1 MSSFHAERPKP
12 WYDYTSANPTPSQ
25 SGGGR
30 GGYEEVPWKGF
41 GTSVDAISFGFVA
54 TAILVSM
61 FIIMAIFEHLIRPK
75 PTYSSPQAA
84 AQRSFEM
91 GEMRVRVHTLE
102 KLGNSQNAP
111 ASYSPGFSV
120 LMPGEHCPT
129 FIAQPAPLPCPREE
143 IYWPSHGNAAFVV
156 AP

>member
-1 MSSFHAERPKP
+1 MSSFNTERPKP
-12 WYDYTSANPTPSQ
+12 WYDYTSTNPTPAQ
-25 SGGGR
+25 SGGGGA
-30 GGYEEVPWKGF
+30 GGYRDVPWKGF

-75 PTYSSPQAA
+75 PTFSSPQDS

-91 GEMRVRVHTLE
+91 GEMRVRIH
-102 KLGNSQNAP
+102 KLGNSQTVQP
-111 ASYSPGFSV
+111 TSYSSDFSV

-143 IYWPSHGNAAFVV
+143 IYWPSHGNAFVI